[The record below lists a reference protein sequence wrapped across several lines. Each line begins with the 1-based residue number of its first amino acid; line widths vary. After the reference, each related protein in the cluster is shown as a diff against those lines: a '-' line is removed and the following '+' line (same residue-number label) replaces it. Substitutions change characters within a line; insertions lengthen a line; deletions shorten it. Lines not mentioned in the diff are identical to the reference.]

1 MIVIRLSNIPNMS
14 EGVAMTSKKRGRWY
28 VIRGWGARGKNEV
41 SQKML
46 QIVCPSMPQLE
57 WLENHVVW
65 GAYDSLIAATSLKET
80 APSFLSFYWTNYIL
94 CSNSFS
100 AHHLVLVL
108 QRRELQDDDESICW
122 ANNNA
127 YHHSF
132 SCTNSVTLTEAIRPQ
147 CLWDE
152 VYVPFHLKDH
162 FFVNMRCVCCS
173 NIKLWNKNKWLWWS
187 TTAAVSK
194 F

>member
-1 MIVIRLSNIPNMS
+1 MVCNKGVGCKREKRSVAKNVADCLSQHAATWVIGKSC
-14 EGVAMTSKKRGRWY
+14 GV
-28 VIRGWGARGKNEV
+28 
-41 SQKML
+41 
-46 QIVCPSMPQLE
+46 
-57 WLENHVVW
+57 
-65 GAYDSLIAATSLKET
+65 GAYDFLIAATSLTET

-132 SCTNSVTLTEAIRPQ
+132 SCTNSVTLTEAIRLQ

-152 VYVPFHLKDH
+152 VCVPFHLKDH

-187 TTAAVSK
+187 TTAVSK